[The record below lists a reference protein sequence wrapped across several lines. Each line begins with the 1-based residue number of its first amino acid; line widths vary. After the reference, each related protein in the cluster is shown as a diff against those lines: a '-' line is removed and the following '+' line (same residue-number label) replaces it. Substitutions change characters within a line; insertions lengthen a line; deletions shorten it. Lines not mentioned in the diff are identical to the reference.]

1 MIEGWGI
8 SVLFR
13 EQSYEGILKTVGSSE
28 VLLGGENKDLRKLR
42 GWAV

>member
-1 MIEGWGI
+1 MIEGWGV

-13 EQSYEGILKTVGSSE
+13 KQSYEGIFKTVRSSE

-42 GWAV
+42 GWTV